1 MLGRYADNLYWMA
14 RYLERSEN
22 MARRI
27 DATLH
32 HALTQTNDGAA
43 EWSSV
48 IVSNGNAALFNEKYS
63 GHSMANVI
71 NFVLRDQANTNS
83 VMSLLGRARQNARI
97 VRTALTQEVWQSL
110 NESWISYENALKR
123 PINIRDL
130 PAILESI
137 VKGSS
142 LFRGALYGTM
152 LHLSLIHI

>member
-48 IVSNGNAALFNEKYS
+48 IVSNGNAALFNEKFS

-71 NFVLRDQANTNS
+71 NFVLRDQGQHQQRHVAI
-83 VMSLLGRARQNARI
+83 GQGQA
-97 VRTALTQEVWQSL
+97 E
-110 NESWISYENALKR
+110 R
-123 PINIRDL
+123 PYRPHRPDTGGV
-130 PAILESI
+130 AI
-137 VKGSS
+137 
-142 LFRGALYGTM
+142 AQ
-152 LHLSLIHI
+152 

>member
-48 IVSNGNAALFNEKYS
+48 IVS
-63 GHSMANVI
+63 
-71 NFVLRDQANTNS
+71 
-83 VMSLLGRARQNARI
+83 
-97 VRTALTQEVWQSL
+97 
-110 NESWISYENALKR
+110 
-123 PINIRDL
+123 
-130 PAILESI
+130 
-137 VKGSS
+137 
-142 LFRGALYGTM
+142 
-152 LHLSLIHI
+152 LSLIHI